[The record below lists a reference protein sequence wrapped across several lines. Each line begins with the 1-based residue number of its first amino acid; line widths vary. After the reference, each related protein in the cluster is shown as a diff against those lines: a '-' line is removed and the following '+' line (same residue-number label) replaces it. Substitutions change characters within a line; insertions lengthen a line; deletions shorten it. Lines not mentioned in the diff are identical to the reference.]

1 MTPANDNI
9 AADILKGADEIAEF
23 LGEDVRAIFYAIGK
37 GRIPH
42 FRVGQNIRAR
52 KSTLTAWIA
61 GQESG
66 ARASA

>member
-1 MTPANDNI
+1 MTPANDNLC
-9 AADILKGADEIAEF
+9 DDVLKGADEIAEF
-23 LGEDVRAIFYAIGK
+23 IKEDKRAVFYAIKK

-42 FRVGQNIRAR
+42 YRIGQNIRAR

-61 GQESG
+61 SQEAG